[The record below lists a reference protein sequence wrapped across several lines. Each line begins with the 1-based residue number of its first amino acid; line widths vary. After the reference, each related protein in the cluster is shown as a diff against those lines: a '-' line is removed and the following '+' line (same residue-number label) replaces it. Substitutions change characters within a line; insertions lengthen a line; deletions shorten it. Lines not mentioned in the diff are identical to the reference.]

1 MANENLT
8 VFQRLQRV
16 LSNGST
22 QKNYMSNNYN
32 IVSPNTNSDI
42 IATANSR
49 EDYEKKLLQAKQ
61 QALLGK
67 QWIKANYDITNQSL
81 AGLNDV
87 RLMYRDADLMDAF
100 PEIGAALDIVSE
112 ESTFIN
118 ENGTMV
124 NISSRSDRVKNIL
137 EDLFVNRL
145 SIHTMLPMICRSMCK
160 YGNTFMLLNIDSKN
174 GVLGWKQLPVYEME
188 RWENGQNTPYAT
200 PMTNLT
206 TVDEN
211 APQDTKFAWIG
222 QNDYIPYRNW
232 QIAHFRLL
240 YDSMF
245 LPYGCLVGD
254 TRIETEYGYKEMSK
268 IQIGDK
274 VWTFNTD
281 TQKRELG
288 SVTMF
293 MPKGE
298 KDVYKVSTFHNEIEG
313 TNDHK
318 LLTYNDNKLQYK
330 EIKDLKVGDLL
341 IIDNSF
347 NKCNKKIKIDKS
359 YPTEKEANLNKNM
372 VWWEHFIK
380 YIPDYVDEDFA
391 KFFGFMIGD
400 GWITQNKY
408 VYFATGE
415 YEKFNLDFAKYIN
428 KITNHK
434 FKFIRPYNSENNNYE
449 YSSCVVASKC
459 LSLIMHRMGFIDGF
473 DKKRVPEW
481 VFASND
487 EIKKAFLN
495 GLMIADG
502 SYNIDKYG
510 ILRCGL
516 EMSNEQLVKDIKTL
530 VQSLGYKSSKVS
542 NRNRIGKTSQLKNGY
557 NIISKNTSYYFFF
570 YESLNTQEKKYDLT
584 NRLENGF
591 KTEKIRKIEYN
602 GKKQTY
608 DFTVDNKNSNFYA
621 NGIVTHNCS
630 YLNKARRHFRMLSM
644 MEDMMLIYRLDRS
657 IERRVFKINVGAID
671 EADVQAYVQEIANNF
686 KRKPIVD
693 PLTGQIDLRKSFMNV
708 TEDFFIPTRDDNAAN
723 PIETLQ
729 GAQNLTAMDDI
740 KFVQNKVLTALR
752 VPKSFLN
759 FEETTGDGK
768 NLSLLDVRFTRTV
781 NRIQQSLLMELN
793 KIAIIHLYLNGFQD
807 DLNNFTL
814 TMNNPSSQAEMLEL
828 ENLAKK
834 ITTAKDAVSDPGG
847 GMPLTSMMWAWKHIF
862 KWSDKEIKKNLE
874 ELRLETA
881 LSAELQKTMQIIKKT
896 GLFDSVDNIYGE
908 PGAEYTDD
916 NGAEGNDM
924 EGGPSGGGGMPMGG
938 GMDFGDEPSSG
949 DMDTG
954 AEGEMDMDMAAEE
967 NGIGNESGNE
977 NSGGNEMLD
986 NGNATIPNLSDSLLR
1001 EMSKKVL
1008 HERQRIKSNLLTRS
1022 KHYAEILEDRLVKG
1036 VNNEKKNV
1044 EKVDIYD
1051 KAFFLNEEMNSLKKQ
1066 LEKIDTNLSSNNE

>member
-245 LPYGCLVGD
+245 LPYGV
-254 TRIETEYGYKEMSK
+254 
-268 IQIGDK
+268 
-274 VWTFNTD
+274 
-281 TQKRELG
+281 
-288 SVTMF
+288 
-293 MPKGE
+293 
-298 KDVYKVSTFHNEIEG
+298 
-313 TNDHK
+313 
-318 LLTYNDNKLQYK
+318 
-330 EIKDLKVGDLL
+330 
-341 IIDNSF
+341 
-347 NKCNKKIKIDKS
+347 
-359 YPTEKEANLNKNM
+359 
-372 VWWEHFIK
+372 
-380 YIPDYVDEDFA
+380 
-391 KFFGFMIGD
+391 
-400 GWITQNKY
+400 
-408 VYFATGE
+408 
-415 YEKFNLDFAKYIN
+415 
-428 KITNHK
+428 
-434 FKFIRPYNSENNNYE
+434 
-449 YSSCVVASKC
+449 
-459 LSLIMHRMGFIDGF
+459 
-473 DKKRVPEW
+473 
-481 VFASND
+481 
-487 EIKKAFLN
+487 
-495 GLMIADG
+495 
-502 SYNIDKYG
+502 
-510 ILRCGL
+510 
-516 EMSNEQLVKDIKTL
+516 
-530 VQSLGYKSSKVS
+530 
-542 NRNRIGKTSQLKNGY
+542 
-557 NIISKNTSYYFFF
+557 
-570 YESLNTQEKKYDLT
+570 
-584 NRLENGF
+584 
-591 KTEKIRKIEYN
+591 
-602 GKKQTY
+602 
-608 DFTVDNKNSNFYA
+608 
-621 NGIVTHNCS
+621 S

-671 EADVQAYVQEIANNF
+671 EADVQAYVQQIANNF

-708 TEDFFIPTRDDNAAN
+708 TEDFFIPTRDDNASN

-759 FEETTGDGK
+759 FEEAAGDGK

-924 EGGPSGGGGMPMGG
+924 EGGPSGGGGMSMGG
-938 GMDFGDEPSSG
+938 GMDFGDEPSGG

-986 NGNATIPNLSDSLLR
+986 NGNATTPNLSDSLLR

-1066 LEKIDTNLSSNNE
+1066 LEKIDTNLSSNDE